1 MIRTLSLLL
10 VLLGGALTAMAAK
23 TTTDLTSVFP
33 DRFGRWS
40 AAGPAVKEKFSEPDA
55 AVYTEAGLVDSFGKQ
70 YSNGAQSL
78 ALSITAFRDP
88 TGAYEAFT
96 YRRFHDMSGATLTET
111 SAVQDDRALLLVG
124 NLLVSVHGLAP
135 DTAAADLKEI
145 AARSRPRADATP
157 FPPIRTYLPVKDRVA
172 GSDLFAGGPVAF
184 RSAMASL
191 DQAEYAVLAQ
201 EVYVVSDAEAIAARY
216 HKADGDAVLL
226 LIEYATPQLAEQE
239 LHHLQVA
246 LAQKL
251 NKNDVTVERKA
262 FRLAIVLGSPTPGF
276 ASALRDNVKY
286 ETHVTWNEP
295 VFTVT
300 EPPIISTVAKI
311 FAGTGVLLLAAV
323 VLGIAFGGV
332 RIITKALF
340 PGKVFDRPEQ
350 IEILQLRLS
359 DKRPGPPPGP

>member
-1 MIRTLSLLL
+1 L
-10 VLLGGALTAMAAK
+10 VLLGGTLTATDAK
-23 TTTDLTSVFP
+23 TLAPVFP
-33 DRFGRWS
+33 DRIGQWS
-40 AAGPAVKEKFSEPDA
+40 ASSPAVKEKFSEQDA
-55 AVYTEAGLVDSFGKQ
+55 PLYAEAGLVGSFGEQ

-78 ALSITAFRDP
+78 SLSITAFRDP
-88 TGAYEAFT
+88 TGAYQAFT
-96 YRRFHDMSGATLTET
+96 YRRFHEMQGAALTET
-111 SAVQDDRALLLVG
+111 SAAQDNRALLLIG
-124 NLLVSVHGLAP
+124 NLLVGVRGLLP

-145 AARSRPRADATP
+145 AAQLRPHADATP

-191 DQAEYAVLAQ
+191 DQAEYATLAQ

-216 HKADGDAVLL
+216 HQAGGDAVLL

-239 LHHLQVA
+239 LHHLEVA
-246 LAQKL
+246 LVQKL
-251 NKNDVTVERKA
+251 KKNDVTVERKA
-262 FRLAIVLGSPTPGF
+262 SRLAIVLGSPTPAF
-276 ASALRDNVKY
+276 ASALRNEVGY
-286 ETHVTWNEP
+286 ETNITWNEP

-311 FAGTGVLLLAAV
+311 FVGTGVLLLAAV
-323 VLGIAFGGV
+323 VLGVAFGGV

-359 DKRPGPPPGP
+359 DKRPDPPR